1 MYVYYMCTEG
11 SITPVISRIGSYF
24 GSSCHTGR
32 IGTYY
37 ECQYN
42 GGQNSLCW
50 VLGKLVG
57 HNVRVNQ
64 VRQGSC
70 PVIPEVVIH
79 CIAVSHNCYVSTVCR
94 QEHSCQASRKSYR
107 SARSEYNA
115 STRIEKMHCI
125 ESTGFQF
132 LSRHG
137 DSTDKLTLHS
147 K

>member
-1 MYVYYMCTEG
+1 MNVSTTVDRTAYVEFSVVRATC
-11 SITPVISRIGSYF
+11 
-24 GSSCHTGR
+24 
-32 IGTYY
+32 
-37 ECQYN
+37 N
-42 GGQNSLCW
+42 WN
-50 VLGKLVG
+50 GKLVG

-64 VRQGSC
+64 VRQNQHLRERGHDKGQERQQGSC
-70 PVIPEVVIH
+70 PVISEVVIH